1 MATRGARGLN
11 EALRGLS
18 LSSQTCRE
26 AASLRLPSA
35 TFTRSMA
42 TEAPLP
48 NITTVVDAY
57 PTSSELWRPATTV
70 PLTIFSFPYYEP
82 QRLESWSA
90 KHLHLPLRRDILH
103 QAVVY
108 EGDNTRQGTA
118 STKTRWEVHGS
129 HRKIRPQKGTG
140 RARLGNKQSPMLRG
154 GGKTFGPKPRDFGT
168 KLTRKVYDLA
178 WRTALSY
185 RYRRGELVVCDDGME
200 LPLPAAFRAILADWK
215 AVDDGVRMPRELREG
230 FKATWVRQVL
240 EANEWGKRNG
250 RSTFITT
257 DERKLLFGALD
268 LVPNYG
274 RAKDVEDVDVKD
286 LLETGRL
293 VVERAALLEM
303 IERHQSDLVT
313 RVFVANAALPRTPQS
328 GEVLVE

>member
-1 MATRGARGLN
+1 MATKGVKGLN

-26 AASLRLPSA
+26 AASHRIPTS

-48 NITTVVDAY
+48 KITASVNTQ
-57 PTSSELWRPATTV
+57 TSFRPVTTV
-70 PLTIFSFPYYEP
+70 PLTIFNFPSFEP
-82 QRLESWSA
+82 QRLESWSV

-103 QAVVY
+103 LAVIY

-118 STKTRWEVHGS
+118 STKTRYEVRGS
-129 HRKIRPQKGTG
+129 HAKIRPQKGTG
-140 RARLGNKQSPMLRG
+140 RARLGTKQSPMLRG

-168 KLTRKVYDLA
+168 KITRKVYDQA

-185 RYRRGELVVCDDGME
+185 RYRRGELFVCQDGME
-200 LPLPAAFRAILADWK
+200 LPLPAEFERMVAAGGLHDDLA
-215 AVDDGVRMPRELREG
+215 RS
-230 FKATWVRQVL
+230 FKARWVSQVL
-240 EANEWGKRNG
+240 DANEWGRRCG

-257 DERKLLFGALD
+257 TPRQNLYDALAE
-268 LVPNYG
+268 VPNYG
-274 RAKDVEDVDVKD
+274 RALDVDDVDVKN

-293 VVERAALLEM
+293 VVEREALKELL
-303 IERHQSDLVT
+303 ERHQSDLVA
-313 RVFVANAALPRTPQS
+313 RMFVENANLPRAPES
-328 GEVLVE
+328 GKVLVE